1 MADTTTT
8 TLGLTKP
15 EVGASEDTWG
25 EKINTNFDLVDDALD
40 GTTAVSLD
48 INGGTIDGAV
58 IGGATPAAITGTAIT
73 GTSFAT
79 SGDMTFGDNDKAI
92 FGAGSDLQI
101 YHDGSHSRI
110 SDAGTGDLILQ
121 ANDQI
126 KLQAY
131 SSGETMLRGN
141 VSGAL
146 EIYYDNAIKLATTST
161 GIDVTGNATFA
172 DNGKAIFGAGSDLQ
186 IYHDGSNSWI
196 DDTGTGNLI
205 IRASDSLYLGK
216 YTGETFL
223 QGVADGRVD
232 IYYDNAVKLA
242 TTSTGVDITGT
253 LTSDGLTVD
262 RENLSDLKVWSNS
275 DVGSI
280 DFYQAAS
287 YPAANQYGRVLDI
300 NSGSSNSVGGS
311 SIRLLTSEGN
321 FAGRQRLNIA
331 NTGDISFYEDTGTTP
346 KFFWDASAESLGLG
360 TSSPSRRLDVRSGSF
375 NSAVAQFTG
384 ANDGRG
390 LLISTFARASND
402 DSVDYDTP
410 FGGHHAFSVSGA
422 EKVRITNTGNVG
434 IGTSSPISKLQIKGD
449 NSASGGIL
457 LQGTAGSFGLKIYH
471 HGPADTSYIYNH
483 YAGPMLFG
491 TNDTERMR
499 IDSSGNLLVGKTSAD
514 SGATDG
520 LELTSN
526 GRIYTSANGLS
537 SMILNRRTTDGNLA
551 QFLKDGSTVGNIGCA
566 GGDVYLTNYGG
577 TGAGLRFNEGN
588 PNILPCQNGGT
599 TRDNAID
606 LGSSGARFDDIFATN
621 GTIQTSD
628 INEKQDIEALS
639 DAEQRVAVACKGLLR
654 KFRWIDAVAQKG
666 DDARIH
672 FGIIA
677 QDLQDAFAAEGLDA
691 GRYAMF
697 ISSTWTDEETGEE
710 RTRLGVRY
718 PELLAFII
726 AAI

>member
-434 IGTSSPISKLQIKGD
+434 IGTSSPDEKLQVDGNIR
-449 NSASGGIL
+449 L
-457 LQGTAGSFGLKIYH
+457 
-471 HGPADTSYIYNH
+471 GPAHTTRVGTD
-483 YAGPMLFG
+483 G
-491 TNDTERMR
+491 TNAYFENFANGAVIFRNNGYTERMR
-499 IDSSGNLLVGKTSAD
+499 IDSSGNLLVGTTNSGLYAVSSGSGFTYLPGSSATFARE
-514 SGATDG
+514 SNSATKPV
-520 LELTSN
+520 L
-526 GRIYTSANGLS
+526 
-537 SMILNRRTTDGNLA
+537 ILNETGMDGTLLDLRR
-551 QFLKDGSTVGNIGCA
+551 DGSTVGSIGTVNGDLTVGTNGTAIRFGQSIDALLPYSHITGA
-566 GGDVYLTNYGG
+566 GTNGLQTLGWSSSRFKDLYLSGGVYLGG
-577 TGAGLRFNEGN
+577 TGSANKLTRIYEFTGTLDGSGN
-588 PNILPCQNGGT
+588 ATLSYPTGFVRDDTHVVSAKVQASNTVWRNGYNG
-599 TRDNAID
+599 DVPLVY
-606 LGSSGARFDDIFATN
+606 LGSNVSILADSGFANRPYRIVIADI
-621 GTIQTSD
+621 S
-628 INEKQDIEALS
+628 
-639 DAEQRVAVACKGLLR
+639 
-654 KFRWIDAVAQKG
+654 
-666 DDARIH
+666 
-672 FGIIA
+672 
-677 QDLQDAFAAEGLDA
+677 
-691 GRYAMF
+691 
-697 ISSTWTDEETGEE
+697 
-710 RTRLGVRY
+710 
-718 PELLAFII
+718 
-726 AAI
+726 